1 MSKENTIQEFLDTV
15 YQNDSSLILDE
26 ESIKRINAIFKEY
39 QEEEKKFDDFL
50 SSLGGEFQDIT
61 KLQSG
66 VMEIKKQYERNMA
79 LQPGVLS
86 ECNYVETLA
95 RLFRLNKCL
104 DLNNVT
110 FNQVPIEAAKY
121 LIPSAETISGGRY
134 LYYNT
139 KKDIFLFQY
148 GNPETGDAVM
158 VIDGDKIK
166 LEFKERIAKTG
177 EYDIT
182 GLYGEDGKLIIS
194 DDFVNKNPE
203 YVPFIEQF
211 NEETNVIEQIG
222 HNFNTFDEETKIA
235 SIQEYFIK
243 NEIDILIS
251 STKENELIALT
262 PDSITLELEDGTSI
276 ISTQNSEIRTSGRN
290 YTKIFTP
297 ELFRQTL
304 QKIGAKEIDNETVLV
319 NINTPFVEKVTGRGL
334 NQITRIKFN
343 KIFFIKIE
351 NITWQDEN
359 NIIFKINDVCQL
371 KPTVS
376 MHLTIL
382 ASKEQLKNVFDDK
395 NVQ

>member
-26 ESIKRINAIFKEY
+26 ESIKRINAFFKEY

-50 SSLGGEFQDIT
+50 SALEVEFQDIM

-166 LEFKERIAKTG
+166 LEFKERTAKTG

-194 DDFVNKNPE
+194 DDFANKNPE

-222 HNFNTFDEETKIA
+222 HNYNTFDEETKIA

-243 NEIDILIS
+243 NEIDVLIS

-319 NINTPFVEKVTGRGL
+319 NINTPFVEKVNGRGL

-382 ASKEQLKNVFDDK
+382 ASKDQLKNVFDDK
-395 NVQ
+395 NV

>member
-26 ESIKRINAIFKEY
+26 ESIKRINAFFKEY

-50 SSLGGEFQDIT
+50 SALGVEFQDIT

-166 LEFKERIAKTG
+166 LEFKERTAKTG

-194 DDFVNKNPE
+194 DDFANKNPE

-243 NEIDILIS
+243 NEIDVLIS

-262 PDSITLELEDGTSI
+262 PDSITLELKDGTSI

-382 ASKEQLKNVFDDK
+382 ASKDQLKNVFDDK
-395 NVQ
+395 NV

>member
-26 ESIKRINAIFKEY
+26 ESIKRINAFFKEY

-50 SSLGGEFQDIT
+50 SLLGIEFQDIT

-79 LQPGVLS
+79 LQPGILS

-95 RLFRLNKCL
+95 RLFKLNKCL

-166 LEFKERIAKTG
+166 LEFKERTAKTG

-194 DDFVNKNPE
+194 DDFANKNPE

-243 NEIDILIS
+243 NEIDVLIS

-262 PDSITLELEDGTSI
+262 PDSITIELEDGTSI

-319 NINTPFVEKVTGRGL
+319 NINTSFVEKVTGRGL

-395 NVQ
+395 NV

>member
-26 ESIKRINAIFKEY
+26 ESIKRINAFFKEY

-50 SSLGGEFQDIT
+50 SALGVEFQDIT

-166 LEFKERIAKTG
+166 LEFKERTAKTG

-194 DDFVNKNPE
+194 DDFANKNPE

-222 HNFNTFDEETKIA
+222 HNYNTFDEETKIA

-243 NEIDILIS
+243 NEIDVLIS

-319 NINTPFVEKVTGRGL
+319 NINTPFVEKVNGRGL

-382 ASKEQLKNVFDDK
+382 ASKDQLKNVFDDK
-395 NVQ
+395 NV

>member
-26 ESIKRINAIFKEY
+26 ESIKRINVFFKEY
-39 QEEEKKFDDFL
+39 QEEEKKIDDFL
-50 SSLGGEFQDIT
+50 SILGENFQDIT

-95 RLFRLNKCL
+95 RLFKLNKCL

-148 GNPETGDAVM
+148 GNPETGDAIM

-166 LEFKERIAKTG
+166 LEFKERTAKTG

-194 DDFVNKNPE
+194 DDFANKNPE

-222 HNFNTFDEETKIA
+222 HNFNTFDEKTKIA

-243 NEIDILIS
+243 NEIDVLIS

-276 ISTQNSEIRTSGRN
+276 VSTQNSEIRTSGRN

-297 ELFRQTL
+297 ELFHQTL

-319 NINTPFVEKVTGRGL
+319 NINTPFVEMVTGRGL

-359 NIIFKINDVCQL
+359 NIIFKIDDVCQL

-382 ASKEQLKNVFDDK
+382 ASKNQLKNIFDDK
-395 NVQ
+395 NV

>member
-26 ESIKRINAIFKEY
+26 ESIKRINAFFKEY

-50 SSLGGEFQDIT
+50 SALGVEFQDIT

-166 LEFKERIAKTG
+166 LEFKERTAKTG

-194 DDFVNKNPE
+194 NDFANKNPE

-243 NEIDILIS
+243 NEIDVLIS

-262 PDSITLELEDGTSI
+262 PDSITLELKDGTSI

>member
-26 ESIKRINAIFKEY
+26 ESIKRINVIFKEY

-194 DDFVNKNPE
+194 DDFANKNPE

>member
-26 ESIKRINAIFKEY
+26 ESIKRINTFFKEY

-50 SSLGGEFQDIT
+50 SLLGVEFQDIT

-95 RLFRLNKCL
+95 RLFKLNKCL

-166 LEFKERIAKTG
+166 LEFKERTAKTG

-194 DDFVNKNPE
+194 DDFANKNPE

-235 SIQEYFIK
+235 SIQEYFKK
-243 NEIDILIS
+243 NEIDVLIS

-319 NINTPFVEKVTGRGL
+319 NINTPFVEKVNGRGL

-382 ASKEQLKNVFDDK
+382 ASKDQLKNVFDDK
-395 NVQ
+395 NV

>member
-1 MSKENTIQEFLDTV
+1 MNKENTIKNFLTTV
-15 YQNDSSLILDE
+15 YENNSSLILDE
-26 ESIKRINAIFKEY
+26 ETIKRINTFFKEY
-39 QEEEKKFDDFL
+39 QEEKKEFADFL
-50 SSLGGEFQDIT
+50 QKLEVEFPDIT
-61 KLQSG
+61 KLRSG
-66 VMEIKKQYERNMA
+66 IMEIKKQYERNMA

-104 DLNNVT
+104 DLNNVP

-121 LIPSAETISGGRY
+121 LIPSAQTISGGRY
-134 LYYNT
+134 LYYNP

-158 VIDGDKIK
+158 VIDDAKIK
-166 LEFKERIAKTG
+166 LEFKERSAKTG
-177 EYDIT
+177 EFDIT

-194 DDFVNKNPE
+194 KDFASKNPE
-203 YVPFIEQF
+203 YIPFIEQF
-211 NEETNVIEQIG
+211 NKETNVIAQIG
-222 HNFNTFDEETKIA
+222 HNFNAFAEETKIA
-235 SIQEYFIK
+235 SIKKYFTK
-243 NEIDILIS
+243 NEIDVLIS

-262 PDSITLELEDGTSI
+262 PDSITLKLEDGTSI

-304 QKIGAKEIDNETVLV
+304 QKIGAKEVDSKTVLV
-319 NINTPFVEKVTGRGL
+319 NVNNPFIEKVTGRGL
-334 NQITRIKFN
+334 KQITRIKFN
-343 KIFFIKIE
+343 KIFFIKVE
-351 NITWQDEN
+351 NITCQDEN

-382 ASKEQLKNVFDDK
+382 ASKKQLKNVLVNEK
-395 NVQ
+395 I

>member
-26 ESIKRINAIFKEY
+26 ESIKRINTFFKEY

-50 SSLGGEFQDIT
+50 SLLGVEFQDIT

-95 RLFRLNKCL
+95 RLFKLNKCL

-166 LEFKERIAKTG
+166 LEFKERTAKTG

-194 DDFVNKNPE
+194 DDFANKNPE

-243 NEIDILIS
+243 NEIDVLIS

-319 NINTPFVEKVTGRGL
+319 NINTPFVEKVNGRGL

-382 ASKEQLKNVFDDK
+382 ASKDQLKNVFDDK
-395 NVQ
+395 NV

>member
-26 ESIKRINAIFKEY
+26 ESIKRINAFFKEY

-50 SSLGGEFQDIT
+50 SVLGVEFQDIT

-66 VMEIKKQYERNMA
+66 IMEIKKQYERNMA

-95 RLFRLNKCL
+95 RLFKLNKCL

-148 GNPETGDAVM
+148 GNPETGEAVM

-166 LEFKERIAKTG
+166 LEFKERTAKTG

-194 DDFVNKNPE
+194 DDFSNKNPE

-222 HNFNTFDEETKIA
+222 HNFNTFDEDTKIA

-243 NEIDILIS
+243 NEIDVLIS

-304 QKIGAKEIDNETVLV
+304 QKIGAKEIDDETFLV

-351 NITWQDEN
+351 NITWQDES

-395 NVQ
+395 NV

>member
-26 ESIKRINAIFKEY
+26 ESIKRINTFFKEY

-50 SSLGGEFQDIT
+50 SLLGVEFQDIT

-95 RLFRLNKCL
+95 RLFKLNKCL

-166 LEFKERIAKTG
+166 LEFKERTAKTG

-194 DDFVNKNPE
+194 DDFANKNPE

-243 NEIDILIS
+243 NEIDVLIS

-319 NINTPFVEKVTGRGL
+319 NISTPFVEKVNGRGL

-382 ASKEQLKNVFDDK
+382 ASKDQLKNVFDDK
-395 NVQ
+395 NV

>member
-1 MSKENTIQEFLDTV
+1 MSREVSIKEILNEIYEK
-15 YQNDSSLILDE
+15 DSSLILDE
-26 ESIKRINAIFKEY
+26 ESIKRINSFFKKY
-39 QEEEKKFDDFL
+39 QEEEKKFDEFFSKL
-50 SSLGGEFQDIT
+50 ELEFQDVT

-66 VMEIKKQYERNMA
+66 VMEIKKQYERDMA
-79 LQPGVLS
+79 LQPGILS

-95 RLFRLNKCL
+95 KLFKLNRCI

-139 KKDIFLFQY
+139 KKNMFLFQY

-158 VIDGDKIK
+158 VISGDKIK
-166 LEFKERIAKTG
+166 LEFKERVAKTG

-194 DDFVNKNPE
+194 DDFAKKNPE

-211 NEETNVIEQIG
+211 NKETNVIDQIG
-222 HNFNTFDEETKIA
+222 HNFNSFDEKTKIE
-235 SIQEYFIK
+235 SIQKYFVK
-243 NEIDILIS
+243 NDIDVLIS
-251 STKENELIALT
+251 STKDNELIALT

-290 YTKIFTP
+290 YTSVFTP
-297 ELFRQTL
+297 KLFNQTL
-304 QKIGAKEIDNETVLV
+304 QQIGATVIDDDTFIV
-319 NINTPFVEKVTGRGL
+319 NVNNPLIEKVTGRGL
-334 NQITRIKFN
+334 NQVTRIKFN
-343 KIFFIKIE
+343 KIFFIKVE
-351 NITWQDEN
+351 NITWKDEE
-359 NIIFKINDVCQL
+359 NIIFKLKDVCQL

-382 ASKEQLKNVFDDK
+382 ASKEQLKYLFGDNEE
-395 NVQ
+395 Q

>member
-1 MSKENTIQEFLDTV
+1 MSKENTIQKFLDTV

-26 ESIKRINAIFKEY
+26 ESIKRINAFFKEY

-50 SSLGGEFQDIT
+50 SLLGIEFQDIT

-66 VMEIKKQYERNMA
+66 VMEIKKQYERKMA

-95 RLFRLNKCL
+95 RLFKLNKCL

-166 LEFKERIAKTG
+166 LEFKERTAKTG

-194 DDFVNKNPE
+194 DDFANKNPE

-243 NEIDILIS
+243 NEIDVLIS

-382 ASKEQLKNVFDDK
+382 ASKDQLKNVFDDK
-395 NVQ
+395 NV

>member
-26 ESIKRINAIFKEY
+26 ESIKRINAFFKEY

-50 SSLGGEFQDIT
+50 SALGVEFQDIT

-166 LEFKERIAKTG
+166 LEFKERTAKTG

-194 DDFVNKNPE
+194 DDFANKNPE

-222 HNFNTFDEETKIA
+222 HNYNTFDEETKIA

-243 NEIDILIS
+243 NEIDVLIS

-262 PDSITLELEDGTSI
+262 PDSITLELEDGTRI

-319 NINTPFVEKVTGRGL
+319 NINTPFVEKVNGRGL

-382 ASKEQLKNVFDDK
+382 ASKDQLKNVFDDK
-395 NVQ
+395 NV

>member
-110 FNQVPIEAAKY
+110 FNQVPIEATKY

-194 DDFVNKNPE
+194 DDFANKNPE

>member
-61 KLQSG
+61 KIQSG

-194 DDFVNKNPE
+194 DDFANKNPE

>member
-26 ESIKRINAIFKEY
+26 ESIKRINAFFKEY

-50 SSLGGEFQDIT
+50 SALGVEFQDIT

-95 RLFRLNKCL
+95 RLFKLNKCL

-166 LEFKERIAKTG
+166 LEFKERTAKTG

-194 DDFVNKNPE
+194 DDFANKNPE

-243 NEIDILIS
+243 NEIDVLIS

-319 NINTPFVEKVTGRGL
+319 NINTPLVEKVTGRGL

-351 NITWQDEN
+351 NITWQDED

-395 NVQ
+395 NV

>member
-26 ESIKRINAIFKEY
+26 ESIKRINTFFKEY

-50 SSLGGEFQDIT
+50 SLLGVEFQDIT

-95 RLFRLNKCL
+95 RLFKLNKCL

-166 LEFKERIAKTG
+166 LEFKERTAKTG

-194 DDFVNKNPE
+194 DDFANKNPE

-222 HNFNTFDEETKIA
+222 HNFNTFDEDTKIA

-243 NEIDILIS
+243 NEIDVLIS

-319 NINTPFVEKVTGRGL
+319 NINTPFVEKVNGRGL

-351 NITWQDEN
+351 NITWQDES

-382 ASKEQLKNVFDDK
+382 ASKDQLKNVFDDK
-395 NVQ
+395 NV

>member
-1 MSKENTIQEFLDTV
+1 MSKENTIQKFLDTV

-26 ESIKRINAIFKEY
+26 ESIKRINAFFKEY

-50 SSLGGEFQDIT
+50 SLLGIEFQDIT

-95 RLFRLNKCL
+95 RLFKLNKCL

-166 LEFKERIAKTG
+166 LEFKERTAKTG

-194 DDFVNKNPE
+194 DDFANKNPE

-243 NEIDILIS
+243 NEIDVLIS

-319 NINTPFVEKVTGRGL
+319 NINTPFVEKVNGRGL

-382 ASKEQLKNVFDDK
+382 ASKDQLKNVFDDK
-395 NVQ
+395 NV

>member
-26 ESIKRINAIFKEY
+26 ESIKRINTFFKEY

-50 SSLGGEFQDIT
+50 SLLGVEFQDIT
-61 KLQSG
+61 KLQCG

-158 VIDGDKIK
+158 VIDGNKIK
-166 LEFKERIAKTG
+166 LEFKERTAKTG

-194 DDFVNKNPE
+194 DDFANKNPE

-243 NEIDILIS
+243 NEIDVLIS

-319 NINTPFVEKVTGRGL
+319 NINTPFVEKVNGRGL

-382 ASKEQLKNVFDDK
+382 ASKDQLKNVFDDK
-395 NVQ
+395 NV

>member
-26 ESIKRINAIFKEY
+26 ESIKRINVFFKEY
-39 QEEEKKFDDFL
+39 QEEEKKIDDLL
-50 SSLGGEFQDIT
+50 SRLGENFQDIT

-95 RLFRLNKCL
+95 RLFKLNKCL

-148 GNPETGDAVM
+148 GNPETGDAIM

-166 LEFKERIAKTG
+166 LEFKERTAKTG

-194 DDFVNKNPE
+194 DDFANKNPE

-222 HNFNTFDEETKIA
+222 HNFNTFDEKTKIA

-243 NEIDILIS
+243 NEIDVLIS

-276 ISTQNSEIRTSGRN
+276 VSTQNSEIRTSGRN

-297 ELFRQTL
+297 ELFHQTL

-319 NINTPFVEKVTGRGL
+319 NINTPFVEMVTGRGL

-359 NIIFKINDVCQL
+359 NIIFKIDDVCQL

-382 ASKEQLKNVFDDK
+382 ASKNQLKNIFDDK
-395 NVQ
+395 NV

>member
-26 ESIKRINAIFKEY
+26 ESIKRVNAFFKEY

-50 SSLGGEFQDIT
+50 SALGVEFQDIM

-66 VMEIKKQYERNMA
+66 IMEIKKQYERNMA

-158 VIDGDKIK
+158 VIDGNKIK
-166 LEFKERIAKTG
+166 LEFKERTAKTG

-194 DDFVNKNPE
+194 DDFANKNPE

-243 NEIDILIS
+243 NEIDVLIS

-382 ASKEQLKNVFDDK
+382 ASKDQLKNVFDDK
-395 NVQ
+395 NV

>member
-26 ESIKRINAIFKEY
+26 ESIKRINAFFKEY

-50 SSLGGEFQDIT
+50 SALGVEFQDIT

-166 LEFKERIAKTG
+166 LEFKERTAKTG

-194 DDFVNKNPE
+194 NDFANKNPE

-243 NEIDILIS
+243 NEIDVLIS

-262 PDSITLELEDGTSI
+262 PDIITLELEDGASI

-371 KPTVS
+371 KPTIS

-382 ASKEQLKNVFDDK
+382 ASKEQLKNVFDDE
-395 NVQ
+395 NV

>member
-1 MSKENTIQEFLDTV
+1 M

-26 ESIKRINAIFKEY
+26 ESIKRINVFFKEY
-39 QEEEKKFDDFL
+39 QEEEKKIDDFL
-50 SSLGGEFQDIT
+50 SILGENFQDIT

-95 RLFRLNKCL
+95 RLFKLNKCL

-148 GNPETGDAVM
+148 GNPETGDAIM

-166 LEFKERIAKTG
+166 LEFKERTAKTG

-194 DDFVNKNPE
+194 DDFANKNPE

-243 NEIDILIS
+243 NEIDVLIS

-276 ISTQNSEIRTSGRN
+276 VSTQNSEIRTSGRN

-297 ELFRQTL
+297 ELFHQTL

-319 NINTPFVEKVTGRGL
+319 NINTPFVEMVTGRGL

-359 NIIFKINDVCQL
+359 NIIFKIDDVCQL

-382 ASKEQLKNVFDDK
+382 ASKNQLKNIFDDK
-395 NVQ
+395 NV

>member
-1 MSKENTIQEFLDTV
+1 MSKKNTIQEFLDTV

-26 ESIKRINAIFKEY
+26 ESIKRINAFFKEY
-39 QEEEKKFDDFL
+39 QEEEKKIDDFL
-50 SSLGGEFQDIT
+50 SALGGEFQDIS

-95 RLFRLNKCL
+95 KLFRLNKCL
-104 DLNNVT
+104 DLNNVK

-166 LEFKERIAKTG
+166 LEFKERTAKTG

-243 NEIDILIS
+243 NEIDVLIS

-262 PDSITLELEDGTSI
+262 PDSITLELEDGTNI

-382 ASKEQLKNVFDDK
+382 ASKDQLKNVFDDK
-395 NVQ
+395 NV

>member
-1 MSKENTIQEFLDTV
+1 MSKENTIQEFLDIV

-26 ESIKRINAIFKEY
+26 ESIKRLNAFFKEY

-50 SSLGGEFQDIT
+50 SLLEVEFQDIT

-95 RLFRLNKCL
+95 RLFKLNKCL

-166 LEFKERIAKTG
+166 LEFKERTAKTG

-194 DDFVNKNPE
+194 DDFANKNPE

-243 NEIDILIS
+243 NEIDVLIS

-382 ASKEQLKNVFDDK
+382 ASKDQLKNVFDDK
-395 NVQ
+395 NV

>member
-39 QEEEKKFDDFL
+39 QDEEKKFDDFL

-194 DDFVNKNPE
+194 DDFANKNPE

>member
-26 ESIKRINAIFKEY
+26 ESIKRINAFFKEY

-50 SSLGGEFQDIT
+50 SSLEVEFQNVA

-66 VMEIKKQYERNMA
+66 VIEIKKQYERNMA

-95 RLFRLNKCL
+95 RLFKLNKCL

-158 VIDGDKIK
+158 VIDGEKIK
-166 LEFKERIAKTG
+166 LEFKERTAKTG

-194 DDFVNKNPE
+194 EDFANKNPE

-243 NEIDILIS
+243 NEIDVLIS

-262 PDSITLELEDGTSI
+262 PDSITLELEDETSI

-297 ELFRQTL
+297 KLFRQTL

-334 NQITRIKFN
+334 N
-343 KIFFIKIE
+343 
-351 NITWQDEN
+351 
-359 NIIFKINDVCQL
+359 
-371 KPTVS
+371 
-376 MHLTIL
+376 
-382 ASKEQLKNVFDDK
+382 
-395 NVQ
+395 

>member
-1 MSKENTIQEFLDTV
+1 MSKENTVQEFLDTV

-26 ESIKRINAIFKEY
+26 ESIKQINAFFKEY

-50 SSLGGEFQDIT
+50 SISRVKFQDIT

-95 RLFRLNKCL
+95 RLFSLNKCL

-158 VIDGDKIK
+158 VIDGNKIK
-166 LEFKERIAKTG
+166 LEFKERTAKTG

-194 DDFVNKNPE
+194 DDFANKNPE

-211 NEETNVIEQIG
+211 NNETNVIDQIG
-222 HNFNTFDEETKIA
+222 HNFNTFDEDTKIA

-243 NEIDILIS
+243 NEIDVLIS

-304 QKIGAKEIDNETVLV
+304 QKIGAKEVDNETFLV
-319 NINTPFVEKVTGRGL
+319 NINAPFVEKVTGRGL
-334 NQITRIKFN
+334 NQITRVKFN
-343 KIFFIKIE
+343 KIFFVKVE
-351 NITWQDEN
+351 NVTWQDEN

-382 ASKEQLKNVFDDK
+382 ASKEQLKNLFDDK
-395 NVQ
+395 NV

>member
-194 DDFVNKNPE
+194 DDFANKNPE

>member
-26 ESIKRINAIFKEY
+26 ESIKRINVFFKEY

-50 SSLGGEFQDIT
+50 SLLGVEFQDIT

-95 RLFRLNKCL
+95 RLFKLNKCL

-166 LEFKERIAKTG
+166 LEFKERTAKTG

-194 DDFVNKNPE
+194 DDFANKNPE

-243 NEIDILIS
+243 NEIDVLIS

-262 PDSITLELEDGTSI
+262 PDSITLELKDGTSI

-297 ELFRQTL
+297 ELFHQTL

-319 NINTPFVEKVTGRGL
+319 NINTPFVEMVTGRGL

-395 NVQ
+395 NV

>member
-26 ESIKRINAIFKEY
+26 ESIKRINVFFKEY
-39 QEEEKKFDDFL
+39 QEEEKKIDDFL
-50 SSLGGEFQDIT
+50 SILGENFQDIT

-95 RLFRLNKCL
+95 RLFKLNKCL

-148 GNPETGDAVM
+148 GNPETGDAIM

-166 LEFKERIAKTG
+166 LEFKERTAKTG

-194 DDFVNKNPE
+194 DDFANKNPE

-222 HNFNTFDEETKIA
+222 HNFNTFDEKTKIA

-243 NEIDILIS
+243 NEIDVLIS

-297 ELFRQTL
+297 ELFHQTL

-319 NINTPFVEKVTGRGL
+319 NINTPFVEMVTGRGL

-359 NIIFKINDVCQL
+359 NIIFKIDDVCQL

-382 ASKEQLKNVFDDK
+382 ASKNQLKNIFDDK
-395 NVQ
+395 NV

>member
-26 ESIKRINAIFKEY
+26 ESIKRINAFFKEY

-50 SSLGGEFQDIT
+50 SLLGVEFQDIT

-166 LEFKERIAKTG
+166 LEFKERTAKTG

-194 DDFVNKNPE
+194 DDFANKNPE

-222 HNFNTFDEETKIA
+222 HNFNTFDEDTKIA

-243 NEIDILIS
+243 NEIDVLIS

-319 NINTPFVEKVTGRGL
+319 NINTPFVEKIIGRGL

-382 ASKEQLKNVFDDK
+382 ASKDQLKNVFDDK
-395 NVQ
+395 NV

>member
-26 ESIKRINAIFKEY
+26 ESIKRINAFFKEY

-50 SSLGGEFQDIT
+50 SLLGVEFQDIT

-95 RLFRLNKCL
+95 RLFKLNKCL

-148 GNPETGDAVM
+148 GNPESGDAVM

-166 LEFKERIAKTG
+166 LEFKERTAKTG

-194 DDFVNKNPE
+194 DDFANKNPE

-222 HNFNTFDEETKIA
+222 HNFNTFDEDTKIA

-243 NEIDILIS
+243 NEIDVLIS

-304 QKIGAKEIDNETVLV
+304 QKIGAKEIDDETVLV
-319 NINTPFVEKVTGRGL
+319 NINTPFVEKVNGRGL

-395 NVQ
+395 NV

>member
-15 YQNDSSLILDE
+15 YKNDSSLILDE
-26 ESIKRINAIFKEY
+26 ESIKRINEFFKEY
-39 QEEEKKFDDFL
+39 QEKEKKFDDFL
-50 SSLGGEFQDIT
+50 SVLAVEFQDIT

-95 RLFRLNKCL
+95 RLFKLNKCL

-148 GNPETGDAVM
+148 DNPETGDAVM

-166 LEFKERIAKTG
+166 LEFKERTAKTG
-177 EYDIT
+177 EYDII

-194 DDFVNKNPE
+194 NDFANKNPE

-243 NEIDILIS
+243 NEIDVLIS

-304 QKIGAKEIDNETVLV
+304 QKIGAKEIDDETVLV

-395 NVQ
+395 NV

>member
-26 ESIKRINAIFKEY
+26 ESIKRINAFFKEY

-50 SSLGGEFQDIT
+50 SLLGVEFQDIT

-166 LEFKERIAKTG
+166 LEFKERTAKTG

-194 DDFVNKNPE
+194 DDFANKNPE

-211 NEETNVIEQIG
+211 NEETNVVEQIG
-222 HNFNTFDEETKIA
+222 HNFNTFDEDTKIA

-243 NEIDILIS
+243 NEIDVLIS

-304 QKIGAKEIDNETVLV
+304 HKIGAKEIDNETVLV
-319 NINTPFVEKVTGRGL
+319 NINTPFVEKVIGRGL

-382 ASKEQLKNVFDDK
+382 ASKDQLKNVLDDK
-395 NVQ
+395 NV

>member
-26 ESIKRINAIFKEY
+26 ESIKRINAFFKEY

-50 SSLGGEFQDIT
+50 SSLEVEFQNVA

-66 VMEIKKQYERNMA
+66 VIEIKKQYERNMA

-95 RLFRLNKCL
+95 RLFKLNKCL

-158 VIDGDKIK
+158 VIDGEKIK
-166 LEFKERIAKTG
+166 LEFKERTAKTG

-194 DDFVNKNPE
+194 EDFANKNPE

-211 NEETNVIEQIG
+211 N
-222 HNFNTFDEETKIA
+222 EETKIA

-243 NEIDILIS
+243 NEIDVLIS

-262 PDSITLELEDGTSI
+262 PDSITLELEDETSI

-297 ELFRQTL
+297 KLFRQTL

-382 ASKEQLKNVFDDK
+382 ASKDQLKNVFDDK
-395 NVQ
+395 NV